1 MKSGLILTGILKRL
15 NNKNV
20 YIFNVKNTEKY
31 KLRNIDAAD
40 MDIYNNKIYY
50 ANKSDGNKIYSI
62 CFNGKEN
69 IKVRY
74 KIR

>member
-1 MKSGLILTGILKRL
+1 MLQLELLVPKDYMLLG
-15 NNKNV
+15 NKNL
-20 YIFNVKNTEKY
+20 KNTEKY
-31 KLRNIDAAD
+31 KLSNIDAAD

-69 IKVRY
+69 IRS
-74 KIR
+74 RPSEDN